1 MKLGEKAQD
10 FIKESN
16 RSRDIIGRCFI
27 ATVVI
32 ITIIVVIIV
41 SMIEE
46 NLMINL
52 KTMQRNVGE
61 MEKVVVDILI
71 SEEEKK
77 VENEILGNENV
88 SEEKT
93 DVGIELSGVFSGIED
108 ENNAVEKDFEVSN
121 IEIPNEEIK
130 EEECLAIYMNEED
143 INSHSNLSLEDI
155 KALVAPFEELKG
167 VEEAIYKLDVEDS
180 INAFFTLAVLRLE
193 SGNGVYTSGE
203 NNYFNVTNFDGE
215 WVNYA
220 SRGECIEAFGK
231 LIKEQYIAEDG
242 LWYEEDMTDGV
253 SLKEIERH
261 YCPLEDNDCSIEDSW
276 SNRVYNLMEGM
287 YYRVNKMEM
296 FELQV

>member
-16 RSRDIIGRCFI
+16 RSRNITGRCFI
-27 ATVVI
+27 AAVVI
-32 ITIIVVIIV
+32 ITIIITIIV

-61 MEKVVVDILI
+61 MEKVVVDILM

-77 VENEILGNENV
+77 VENEILRNENV
-88 SEEKT
+88 SEEKM
-93 DVGIELSGVFSGIED
+93 DVDIELGGVFSGIED
-108 ENNAVEKDFEVSN
+108 ENVVEKDFKVSN

-130 EEECLAIYMNEED
+130 EEEVCLAIYMNEED

-155 KALVAPFEELKG
+155 EVLVASFEELKG

-220 SRGECIEAFGK
+220 SRGESIEAFGK

-242 LWYEEDMTDGV
+242 LWYEEDMIDGV
-253 SLKEIERH
+253 SLEEIERH
-261 YCPLEDNDCSIEDSW
+261 YCPLEDNDCTIEDSW

-287 YYRVNKMEM
+287 YYRVNKSECT
-296 FELQV
+296 